1 MAVITSVQPVN
12 TTPTPS
18 KPNLQQPTPV
28 VNPGSGNSSNSGY
41 HYILPTRSGTSSG
54 DIQSFVSAVKDLEG
68 SYQKYALSNPL
79 NNALKQTEV
88 GVLSYL
94 AKRYYTTDDW
104 PHRLG
109 FSILSKSGFDPGFEN
124 YLNNHYKA
132 LIKKVSPYMSD
143 KEIGDKFGGIIDLPH
158 LAVTTLS
165 YYNFSLNSGSWNGWA
180 GDLAS
185 AMKFVQRVHNANKGA
200 NLDTIARAFVGGSSP
215 SADVPKGVTI
225 PSDAGNTFGYI
236 DMCTDADAIGISNLM
251 KKKSG
256 NNLLSSAMEDYY
268 KGASKKRFSNYLMDL
283 GARKDFNSIKKAVDS
298 VLDGVSKYVSWLE
311 SRTLNDSVREACKKA
326 FAHYVYHSS

>member
-12 TTPTPS
+12 TTPT
-18 KPNLQQPTPV
+18 
-28 VNPGSGNSSNSGY
+28 
-41 HYILPTRSGTSSG
+41 RSGTSSG
-54 DIQSFVSAVKDLEG
+54 AIQSFVSAVKDLEG

-79 NNALKQTEV
+79 NNALKPTEV

-109 FSILSKSGFDPGFEN
+109 FSILN
-124 YLNNHYKA
+124 
-132 LIKKVSPYMSD
+132 
-143 KEIGDKFGGIIDLPH
+143 

-185 AMKFVQRVHNANKGA
+185 AMKFVQRVYNANKGA

-326 FAHYVYHSS
+326 FANYVYHSS